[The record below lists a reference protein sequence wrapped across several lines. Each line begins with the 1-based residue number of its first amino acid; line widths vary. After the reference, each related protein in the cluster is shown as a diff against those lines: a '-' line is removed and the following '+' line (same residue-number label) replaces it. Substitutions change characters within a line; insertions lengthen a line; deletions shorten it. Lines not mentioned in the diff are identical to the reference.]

1 LGFEIVGKTIVPV
14 GPLTILVVEDE
25 AFVAMDATAIL
36 EEAGHEVCGIAAD
49 KVGALRLAERFR
61 PDAAVVDLHLT
72 NGRTGLEVSRE
83 LWERHGTV
91 CVLTTAYPPET
102 WPKGRHGAR
111 GLLGKPYQADD
122 LLAALAYC
130 FALAEGGSSPDDKP
144 SRLKMLE

>member
-1 LGFEIVGKTIVPV
+1 LAA

-25 AFVAMDATAIL
+25 AFVAMDAAATL
-36 EEAGHEVCGIAAD
+36 EEAGHEVCGMAAD
-49 KVGALRLAERFR
+49 KAEALRLAERFQ
-61 PDAAVVDLHLT
+61 PEAAVVDLHLVD
-72 NGRTGLEVSRE
+72 GRTGLEVSRA

-102 WPKGRHGAR
+102 WPEGRHGAW

-130 FALAEGGSSPDDKP
+130 FALAEGRGSPDGRKP
-144 SRLKMLE
+144 PGLTLLG